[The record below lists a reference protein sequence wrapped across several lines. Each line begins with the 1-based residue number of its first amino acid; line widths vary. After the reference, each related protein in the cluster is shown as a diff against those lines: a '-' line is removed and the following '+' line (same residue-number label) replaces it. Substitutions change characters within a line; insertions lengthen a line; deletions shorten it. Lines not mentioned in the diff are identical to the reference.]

1 MNDIN
6 NPNITDLKQLE
17 WLFDAAKNPS
27 DFTSNLK
34 NAIRNLDEDLID
46 QATVTKFGVQRK
58 VDVKTKV
65 LNSFD
70 TIFKLK

>member
-1 MNDIN
+1 MVIRCC
-6 NPNITDLKQLE
+6 
-17 WLFDAAKNPS
+17 KNPS